1 MKTKYSLVLA
11 LTSLI
16 LPSGLMAQG
25 YTLEQCRQMALE
37 NNHQLQNA
45 QLEIDAA
52 KQMRKEAFTHYF
64 PTVSAAGMTV
74 NANTSMAQMD
84 IPVPIPGVG
93 SLPVAALKNGTIAAV
108 TAVQPVFAGGQI
120 VNSNKLARIGEEA
133 DVLKKAM
140 SEDDVIKG
148 TETYFWQIVSMKEKL
163 KTLDL
168 LDEQL
173 KQIHHEV
180 KTAVDAG
187 VATRNDLLRVELQQQ
202 QLKSNR
208 LKLDNGITVT
218 TLALAQYIG
227 VKDSVVDLEYTDF
240 VKPATPTDYYV
251 SPTEAVYQR
260 SEFKLMQKSVEAG
273 NLKARIEMG
282 KNLPSVGVGAGY
294 AYHDFTDKDNK
305 FGMVFASVSVPITK
319 WWGGSHAVKRQKIQV
334 RQAENHRD
342 NTKELLEV
350 QITKIWSELNEAYQ
364 QIVLAESS
372 ITSATENMRLNTDYY
387 EVGLSTLTDVLDA
400 QTLLQQS
407 RNLFTDA
414 CAAYQLKLTEY
425 RIATG
430 RL

>member
-52 KQMRKEAFTHYF
+52 KQTRKEAFTHYF

-319 WWGGSHAVKRQKIQV
+319 WWGGSHAVKRQKIQ
-334 RQAENHRD
+334 
-342 NTKELLEV
+342 
-350 QITKIWSELNEAYQ
+350 
-364 QIVLAESS
+364 
-372 ITSATENMRLNTDYY
+372 
-387 EVGLSTLTDVLDA
+387 
-400 QTLLQQS
+400 
-407 RNLFTDA
+407 
-414 CAAYQLKLTEY
+414 
-425 RIATG
+425 
-430 RL
+430 